1 MRDASDVSTPQ
12 EVKHIGIILADM
24 GKVNVQVLKFLVL
37 HMNTLQQTFEFEFL
51 PTYEDE
57 FLQKLSKQTSVDR
70 NEIKGAVPLFLDR
83 YQKYLQEEV
92 AVYRIKDVEL
102 PTDHLILLSMAC
114 FNDNYYTTRKN
125 GLAILALGN
134 WEASMAPPSLIEFIY
149 TLILRESVAFISS
162 SLSGS
167 VHLGTKGCLCDFTAP
182 LSEVRLKVLNGFV
195 CSYCRAALQSDGFA
209 ILADE
214 LVHILGK
221 DWIGTST
228 DPRTPAGIAANLGYD
243 LFITKGLK
251 ASKWEIM
258 LTLLQQ
264 EGVKQLISIVGAV
277 LQLIL
282 IALLILWLG
291 LKR

>member
-12 EVKHIGIILADM
+12 KVKRIGIILADM
-24 GKVNVQVLKFLVL
+24 GKVNVPVLKFLVL

-92 AVYRIKDVEL
+92 AVYRIKDMEL

-149 TLILRESVAFISS
+149 TLILRESVTFISS

-277 LQLIL
+277 LQFIL

>member
-12 EVKHIGIILADM
+12 KVKRIGIILADM
-24 GKVNVQVLKFLVL
+24 GKVNVPVLKFLIL

-51 PTYEDE
+51 PTCKDE
-57 FLQKLSKQTSVDR
+57 FLQKLSKQTSVNR
-70 NEIKGAVPLFLDR
+70 NEIKGAVPSFLDR

-92 AVYRIKDVEL
+92 AAYRIKDIEL
-102 PTDHLILLSMAC
+102 PTDHFILLSMAC

-125 GLAILALGN
+125 GLAILAPGN
-134 WEASMAPPSLIEFIY
+134 WEASMAPPSLIEFIC
-149 TLILRESVAFISS
+149 TLILRESVAFIST

-167 VHLGTKGCLCDFTAP
+167 VHLGTKGCLCDFTAS

-214 LVHILGK
+214 LVYILGK

-264 EGVKQLISIVGAV
+264 EGVKQLISIIGAV
-277 LQLIL
+277 LQFIL

>member
-12 EVKHIGIILADM
+12 KVKRIGIILADM
-24 GKVNVQVLKFLVL
+24 GKVNVPVLKFLVL

-92 AVYRIKDVEL
+92 AVYRIKDMEL

-149 TLILRESVAFISS
+149 TLILRESVTFISS

-277 LQLIL
+277 LQIIL

>member
-195 CSYCRAALQSDGFA
+195 CSYCRAALQTDGFA

-277 LQLIL
+277 LQFIL

>member
-12 EVKHIGIILADM
+12 KVKRIGIILADM
-24 GKVNVQVLKFLVL
+24 GKVNVPVLKFLIL

-92 AVYRIKDVEL
+92 AVYRIKDMEL

-149 TLILRESVAFISS
+149 TLILRESVTFISS

-277 LQLIL
+277 LQFIL

>member
-1 MRDASDVSTPQ
+1 MRDALDVSTPQ
-12 EVKHIGIILADM
+12 KMKRIGIILADM
-24 GKVNVQVLKFLVL
+24 GKVNVPVLKFLVL

-51 PTYEDE
+51 PTNEDE

-92 AVYRIKDVEL
+92 AIYRIKDMEL

-277 LQLIL
+277 LQFIL

>member
-1 MRDASDVSTPQ
+1 M
-12 EVKHIGIILADM
+12 
-24 GKVNVQVLKFLVL
+24 
-37 HMNTLQQTFEFEFL
+37 
-51 PTYEDE
+51 
-57 FLQKLSKQTSVDR
+57 
-70 NEIKGAVPLFLDR
+70 
-83 YQKYLQEEV
+83 
-92 AVYRIKDVEL
+92 EL
-102 PTDHLILLSMAC
+102 PTGHFILLSMAC

-167 VHLGTKGCLCDFTAP
+167 VHLGTKGCLCDFTAS

-209 ILADE
+209 LLPDE

-228 DPRTPAGIAANLGYD
+228 DPRTPAGIAANLGYN
-243 LFITKGLK
+243 LFITKGLTTTRR
-251 ASKWEIM
+251 ERIR
-258 LTLLQQ
+258 TLLT
-264 EGVKQLISIVGAV
+264 EEVLKQFIANVGAIITG
-277 LQLIL
+277 IL
-282 IALLILWLG
+282 IAYLLIRFG

>member
-92 AVYRIKDVEL
+92 AVYRIKDMEL

-149 TLILRESVAFISS
+149 TLILRESVTFISS

-277 LQLIL
+277 LQFIL

>member
-12 EVKHIGIILADM
+12 KVKRIGIILADM
-24 GKVNVQVLKFLVL
+24 GKVNVPVLKFLIL

-149 TLILRESVAFISS
+149 TLILRESVTFISS

-277 LQLIL
+277 LQFIL